1 MGKPRGNKNREC
13 VKFADG
19 SYLARQILSERKEGG
34 KTVYK
39 ILWDSGEITEE
50 PEEHMLANTELIEN
64 YKQIKEANK
73 DINTHSRNKFIP
85 LSNKKASIYA
95 RVSRANDMSLG
106 TQTDYSVNYCK
117 NKGITIS
124 DITTDNGVSGRHMKN
139 FTYGNLGKLFTYL
152 TEDDSDSCI
161 IIYNIDRLCRDVHGG
176 LNFLQKCE
184 ENDIDVHFV
193 MEDVVW
199 NKDTSSFNKKNIRD
213 GLMTAQH
220 YSDQLSEKL
229 KKSNT
234 LRRAKGNVF
243 GRTPYGKKAGK
254 NNNGIRKFSNH
265 IGEMNAK
272 NKIMKNYKK
281 FHIIHKLSKSKSY
294 TKIIRELKR
303 NSNTRTKRGKE
314 WTKNMIGNIIKQTL
328 KEERDLSDL
337 NLNNLDL

>member
-19 SYLARQILSERKEGG
+19 SFLARRILSERKEGD
-34 KTVYK
+34 KTFYR
-39 ILWDSGEITEE
+39 IQWNSGEITEE
-50 PEEHMLANTELIEN
+50 PEEHMLANTELIET
-64 YKQIKEANK
+64 YKKIKEFNE
-73 DINTHSRNKFIP
+73 DIKKHTRDNFKP
-85 LSNKKASIYA
+85 LSNEQASIYS
-95 RVSRANDMSLG
+95 RVSKSNDMSLG
-106 TQTDYSVNYCK
+106 TQTDYSKNYCK

-124 DITTDNGVSGRHMKN
+124 DMTKDNGVSGRHMKN
-139 FTYGNLGKLFTYL
+139 FTHGNLGKLFTYL
-152 TEDDSDSCI
+152 TEDDSHSCI
-161 IIYNIDRLCRDVHGG
+161 IIYNIDRLCRDVQGG

-184 ENDIDVHFV
+184 ENNIDVHFV

-213 GLMTAQH
+213 GLITAQH
-220 YSDQLSEKL
+220 YSDRLSETL
-229 KKSNT
+229 QNSNT
-234 LRRAKGNVF
+234 RLRAKGTVF
-243 GRTPYGKKAGK
+243 GRAPYGKKAGK

-337 NLNNLDL
+337 NLNKLDL

>member
-13 VKFADG
+13 AKFADG

-34 KTVYK
+34 KTFYK

-64 YKQIKEANK
+64 YKQIKEVNK
-73 DINTHSRNKFIP
+73 DINSYSRNKFIP

-95 RVSRANDMSLG
+95 RVSRESDMSLS
-106 TQTDYSVNYCK
+106 TQTDYSINYCK

-124 DITTDNGVSGRHMKN
+124 DITTDNGVSGRQMKN
-139 FTYGNLGKLFTYL
+139 FTHGNLGRLFTYL
-152 TEDDSDSCI
+152 TEDDTDSCI
-161 IIYNIDRLCRDVHGG
+161 IIYNIDRLCRDVQGG
-176 LNFLQKCE
+176 LNFLEKCQ
-184 ENDIDVHFV
+184 ENNIDVHFV

-213 GLMTAQH
+213 GLMTSHH

-243 GRTPYGKKAGK
+243 GRAPYGKKAGK
-254 NNNGIRKFSNH
+254 NKNNVRKFTNNVEEKNVITKIMNLYKTNH
-265 IGEMNAK
+265 IE
-272 NKIMKNYKK
+272 Y
-281 FHIIHKLSKSKSY
+281 KLSKSY
-294 TKIIRELKR
+294 TYHKIKTELKK
-303 NSNTRTKRGKE
+303 NSKTRTKRGKE
-314 WTKNMIGNIIKQTL
+314 WTSQMISYIISKNTSEQK
-328 KEERDLSDL
+328 DLS
-337 NLNNLDL
+337 NLNMNSLDL

>member
-19 SYLARQILSERKEGG
+19 SFLARRILSERKEGD
-34 KTVYK
+34 K
-39 ILWDSGEITEE
+39 IFYRIQWNSGEITEE
-50 PEEHMLANTELIEN
+50 PEEHMLANTELIET
-64 YKQIKEANK
+64 YKKIKEFNE
-73 DINTHSRNKFIP
+73 DIKKHTRDNFKP
-85 LSNKKASIYA
+85 LSNEQASIYS
-95 RVSRANDMSLG
+95 RVSKSNDMSLG
-106 TQTDYSVNYCK
+106 TQTDYSKNYCK

-124 DITTDNGVSGRHMKN
+124 DMTKDNGVSGRHMKN
-139 FTYGNLGKLFTYL
+139 FTHGNLGKLFTYL
-152 TEDDSDSCI
+152 TEDDSHSCI
-161 IIYNIDRLCRDVHGG
+161 IIYNIDRLCRDVQGG

-184 ENDIDVHFV
+184 ENNIDVHFV

-213 GLMTAQH
+213 GLITAQH
-220 YSDQLSEKL
+220 YSDRLSETL
-229 KKSNT
+229 QNSNT
-234 LRRAKGNVF
+234 RLRAKGTVF
-243 GRTPYGKKAGK
+243 GRAPYGKKAGK

-337 NLNNLDL
+337 NLNKLDL